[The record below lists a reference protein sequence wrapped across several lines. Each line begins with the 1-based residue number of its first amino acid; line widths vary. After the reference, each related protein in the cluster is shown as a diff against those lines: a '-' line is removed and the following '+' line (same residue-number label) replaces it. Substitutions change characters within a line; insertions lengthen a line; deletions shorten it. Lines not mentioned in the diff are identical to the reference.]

1 MTALRVALALLAAG
15 LAAPAVARP
24 QAQLDCAVRR
34 VPAGLGAN
42 LAAAMVAGDRA
53 RLGPLQ
59 ETLERA
65 MRPCVA
71 ANRMNDSQAE
81 AYYDYLLAR
90 LPREALARQLTSAG
104 IPATRIDAAMD
115 FGPGRPNKPMRERD
129 EAETDRANASLVA
142 AGINETR
149 LPAQTWRKVMTYID
163 LTPRMYRALRDLG

>member
-1 MTALRVALALLAAG
+1 MTALRLALALLAAG
-15 LAAPAVARP
+15 LAAPAIARP

-42 LAAAMVAGDRA
+42 LAGAMVAADRA

-71 ANRMNDSQAE
+71 ANRMNDAQAE

-90 LPREALARQLTSAG
+90 LPRAALARQLAAAG
-104 IPATRIDAAMD
+104 IPTARIDAAMD
-115 FGPGRPNKPMRERD
+115 FGPGRPNTPMRERD
-129 EAETDRANASLVA
+129 EAETDRATAALVA
-142 AGINETR
+142 AGIREER
-149 LPAQTWRKVMTYID
+149 LPARTWRKVMTYID